1 MWGKNPFEKVVF
13 LINLGGMGSKWR
25 KVKVALGMNLCVYV
39 PGSETSGDSSSSPPS
54 ERHSAAALLSPVTD
68 WSLLPEPAAPPPPAA
83 AAAAPPSTPGSN
95 VLKLSKSFGSRSSKV
110 LFLGLSSSFFFPLL
124 LSKVR

>member
-68 WSLLPEPAAPPPPAA
+68 WSLLPEPAAPP

-110 LFLGLSSSFFFPLL
+110 LFLGLSSFPFFSLTFE
-124 LSKVR
+124 

>member
-1 MWGKNPFEKVVF
+1 MKKVVF
-13 LINLGGMGSKWR
+13 LVNLGGMGSKWR

-54 ERHSAAALLSPVTD
+54 ERLSAAALLSPVTD
-68 WSLLPEPAAPPPPAA
+68 WSLLPEAAAPPAA
-83 AAAAPPSTPGSN
+83 AAPPTPGSN
-95 VLKLSKSFGSRSSKV
+95 GLKLSKSFGSRSSKV
-110 LFLGLSSSFFFPLL
+110 LFLGFLAPFFLPLL